1 VCHFRTSKALLT
13 ERGIRFEAVHLGDGL
28 TMQGVKAASG
38 GTTVPQIFV
47 GGTLIGGS
55 AQLARFLGNT

>member
-1 VCHFRTSKALLT
+1 
-13 ERGIRFEAVHLGDGL
+13 VHLGDGL